1 MSQKKS
7 ILVVDDTR
15 ENLRLLAEILT
26 SRGYRVRPA
35 PNGERALASVQKEL
49 PDLILLD
56 IMMPEMDGYEVCR
69 QLKAE
74 EQTRHIPV
82 IFISALGEIFDKM
95 RAFSSGGVD
104 YITKPFQMEEVLA
117 RIQTHLSLEEM
128 RQKLQAQNQQLQEQN
143 RELDAFAHTVAH
155 DLKNPLARVSTSL
168 RMVQMYGSN
177 LDEEMQQLIQIS
189 LAGAQK
195 MNSIIYELLL
205 LASVRKEAVPLAPV
219 NMAEVVHQALTRL
232 SQMMEEYQPELVMP
246 QAWPVALGHAPWIE
260 EVWANYLSNGLKYGG
275 QPPHLELGATPQT
288 GGMIRFWVRDK
299 GPGMT
304 PEAQALLFT
313 EFTRF
318 DKVRAQGHGL
328 GLSLVRRILDKLG
341 GQVGVESSP
350 GAGSVF
356 YFILPASL

>member
-1 MSQKKS
+1 
-7 ILVVDDTR
+7 
-15 ENLRLLAEILT
+15 
-26 SRGYRVRPA
+26 
-35 PNGERALASVQKEL
+35 
-49 PDLILLD
+49 
-56 IMMPEMDGYEVCR
+56 
-69 QLKAE
+69 
-74 EQTRHIPV
+74 
-82 IFISALGEIFDKM
+82 
-95 RAFSSGGVD
+95 
-104 YITKPFQMEEVLA
+104 
-117 RIQTHLSLEEM
+117 
-128 RQKLQAQNQQLQEQN
+128 
-143 RELDAFAHTVAH
+143 
-155 DLKNPLARVSTSL
+155 
-168 RMVQMYGSN
+168 MYGSN

-275 QPPHLELGATPQT
+275 QPPYLELGATPQT
-288 GGMIRFWVRDK
+288 GGMIRFWVQDK

-328 GLSLVRRILDKLG
+328 GLSIVRRILDKLG
-341 GQVGVESSP
+341 GEVGVESSP